1 MKRNHKGLLLAAAL
15 FFAAMAAVSG
25 YQLYKVSK
33 EYKAGDE
40 DLRQMYAAME
50 SAGERA
56 KEKTPE
62 MSVGDGQDE
71 NREAGE
77 TAEAWED
84 KEASDVRKEE
94 EEARLLQYRELKK
107 ANSDVAGWIRVDG
120 TVIDYPVMQT
130 PETPDFYLKRGFDK
144 KYSAYGMIYMD
155 EDCDLDA
162 GCPNFVL
169 YGHHM
174 KNGSMFAAL
183 EKYTSEEFYREHSEI
198 FFDTLEETGRYQVAA
213 VFKMPGAQITEAFA
227 GTLLAATEEDYN
239 AFIAYAKKHS
249 LYDTGVTPQWP
260 EQLLTLG
267 TCEYTYEDG
276 RLFVV
281 GRKAGHDGP

>member
-25 YQLYKVSK
+25 YQLYKISK

-71 NREAGE
+71 SREEGE
-77 TAEAWED
+77 TAETGED

-107 ANSDVAGWIRVDG
+107 ANSDVTGWIRVDG

-144 KYSAYGMIYMD
+144 KYSAYGMI
-155 EDCDLDA
+155 
-162 GCPNFVL
+162 
-169 YGHHM
+169 
-174 KNGSMFAAL
+174 
-183 EKYTSEEFYREHSEI
+183 
-198 FFDTLEETGRYQVAA
+198 
-213 VFKMPGAQITEAFA
+213 
-227 GTLLAATEEDYN
+227 
-239 AFIAYAKKHS
+239 
-249 LYDTGVTPQWP
+249 
-260 EQLLTLG
+260 
-267 TCEYTYEDG
+267 
-276 RLFVV
+276 
-281 GRKAGHDGP
+281 

>member
-144 KYSAYGMIYMD
+144 KYSA
-155 EDCDLDA
+155 
-162 GCPNFVL
+162 
-169 YGHHM
+169 
-174 KNGSMFAAL
+174 
-183 EKYTSEEFYREHSEI
+183 
-198 FFDTLEETGRYQVAA
+198 
-213 VFKMPGAQITEAFA
+213 
-227 GTLLAATEEDYN
+227 
-239 AFIAYAKKHS
+239 
-249 LYDTGVTPQWP
+249 
-260 EQLLTLG
+260 
-267 TCEYTYEDG
+267 
-276 RLFVV
+276 
-281 GRKAGHDGP
+281 

>member
-1 MKRNHKGLLLAAAL
+1 MKRNRKGLLLAAAL

-25 YQLYKVSK
+25 YQLYKISK

-71 NREAGE
+71 SREEGE
-77 TAEAWED
+77 TAEAGED

-107 ANSDVAGWIRVDG
+107 ANSDVTGWIRVDG

-183 EKYTSEEFYREHSEI
+183 ENIRQRNF
-198 FFDTLEETGRYQVAA
+198 TGSTRRSSLIPWRRPAGIRWRRCLRYQGPRSPKRLPERSWRPRRRTTTRSSPMQRSTVCMIRGSRPSGRSSFSPWGPANTP
-213 VFKMPGAQITEAFA
+213 MR
-227 GTLLAATEEDYN
+227 
-239 AFIAYAKKHS
+239 
-249 LYDTGVTPQWP
+249 TGGCLWWG
-260 EQLLTLG
+260 ERFQL
-267 TCEYTYEDG
+267 
-276 RLFVV
+276 
-281 GRKAGHDGP
+281 

>member
-1 MKRNHKGLLLAAAL
+1 MKRNRKGLLLAAAL

-25 YQLYKVSK
+25 YQLYKISK

-71 NREAGE
+71 SREEGE
-77 TAEAWED
+77 TAEAGED
-84 KEASDVRKEE
+84 KEASDVWKEE

-107 ANSDVAGWIRVDG
+107 ANSDVTGWIRVAG

-144 KYSAYGMIYMD
+144 KYSAYGMIYM
-155 EDCDLDA
+155 
-162 GCPNFVL
+162 
-169 YGHHM
+169 
-174 KNGSMFAAL
+174 
-183 EKYTSEEFYREHSEI
+183 
-198 FFDTLEETGRYQVAA
+198 
-213 VFKMPGAQITEAFA
+213 
-227 GTLLAATEEDYN
+227 
-239 AFIAYAKKHS
+239 
-249 LYDTGVTPQWP
+249 
-260 EQLLTLG
+260 
-267 TCEYTYEDG
+267 
-276 RLFVV
+276 
-281 GRKAGHDGP
+281 

>member
-1 MKRNHKGLLLAAAL
+1 
-15 FFAAMAAVSG
+15 MAAVSG
-25 YQLYKVSK
+25 YQLYKISK

-71 NREAGE
+71 SREEGE
-77 TAEAWED
+77 TAETGED
-84 KEASDVRKEE
+84 KEASDVRKKE

-107 ANSDVAGWIRVDG
+107 ANSDVTGWIRVDG

-183 EKYTSEEFYREHSEI
+183 EKYTSEEFYREHPEI
-198 FFDTLEETGRYQVAA
+198 LFDTLEETGRYQVAA

-239 AFIAYAKKHS
+239 AFIAYAKENS